1 MYQNFLRV
9 IDMANVVVSTYQSED
24 MGDILVDPSM
34 GNVAFGSGKDQWA
47 FTLCKF
53 ARIYAK
59 KFGIAYEKM
68 MRKLWGDNFFDGEGK
83 KWKVDGESDTGKPL
97 RRAFA
102 QFIMDPICKLCNAIM
117 EGNKEQ
123 YEKMLKTLEVDLTQE
138 ERQLTDKHLLK
149 TAMSRWLPAA
159 DTLLEM
165 MVLHLPSPR
174 AAQKYRTSYLY
185 EGPQEDA
192 AAVAMRNCDPKG
204 PLMIYISKMV
214 PSTDKGRFYAFGR
227 VFSGTVTSGQKVR
240 IMGANYKPGKKEE
253 LYEKNITRTVLMMGR
268 SVESIP
274 DVPCGNTVALSG
286 VDQYLVK
293 TGTIASIDHPETCP
307 IRAMKYSVSP
317 VVRVAVKPKNPGDLP
332 KLVDGIKKLS
342 KSDPLVVCSFEETG
356 ENVIAGCGELHVEI
370 CLNDLEKDYAQCDI
384 IKSDP
389 VVTYK
394 ETITESSSQD
404 AMAKSQNKHNRIYG
418 NSEPL
423 HEKLPDLIEENEIGP
438 TQDPKVRA
446 KRLVEEFEWEKD
458 DTQKIWCFGPENTG
472 PNMVVDVTKGVQY
485 MNEIKES
492 MVSSFQW
499 ASKQGALC
507 E

>member
-1 MYQNFLRV
+1 
-9 IDMANVVVSTYQSED
+9 
-24 MGDILVDPSM
+24 
-34 GNVAFGSGKDQWA
+34 
-47 FTLCKF
+47 
-53 ARIYAK
+53 
-59 KFGIAYEKM
+59 
-68 MRKLWGDNFFDGEGK
+68 
-83 KWKVDGESDTGKPL
+83 
-97 RRAFA
+97 
-102 QFIMDPICKLCNAIM
+102 
-117 EGNKEQ
+117 
-123 YEKMLKTLEVDLTQE
+123 
-138 ERQLTDKHLLK
+138 
-149 TAMSRWLPAA
+149 
-159 DTLLEM
+159 
-165 MVLHLPSPR
+165 
-174 AAQKYRTSYLY
+174 
-185 EGPQEDA
+185 
-192 AAVAMRNCDPKG
+192 
-204 PLMIYISKMV
+204 
-214 PSTDKGRFYAFGR
+214 
-227 VFSGTVTSGQKVR
+227 
-240 IMGANYKPGKKEE
+240 
-253 LYEKNITRTVLMMGR
+253 
-268 SVESIP
+268 
-274 DVPCGNTVALSG
+274 
-286 VDQYLVK
+286 
-293 TGTIASIDHPETCP
+293 
-307 IRAMKYSVSP
+307 MKYSVSP

-404 AMAKSQNKHNRIYG
+404 AMAKSQNKHNRITG

-423 HEKLPDLIEENEIGP
+423 HEKLPDLIENNEIGP
-438 TQDPKVRA
+438 TQDPKIRA
-446 KRLVEEFEWEKD
+446 KRLVDEFEWEKD